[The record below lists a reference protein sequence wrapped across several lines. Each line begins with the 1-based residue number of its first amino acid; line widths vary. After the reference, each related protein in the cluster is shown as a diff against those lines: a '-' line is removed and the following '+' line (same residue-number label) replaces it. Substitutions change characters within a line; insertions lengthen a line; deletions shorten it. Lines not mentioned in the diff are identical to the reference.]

1 MKKIFFV
8 MAICSLTFISCH
20 HEHSH
25 EGHSHDAT
33 YGHDDDDDEHQD
45 AIHFHAEQQE
55 KIDFAV
61 ENPVVAPFG
70 QVIKTTAQIQSSQ
83 ADEAIIAARI
93 SGIVLISDG
102 NLTEGKPVNP
112 NQTLF
117 TVSGAGMADNNFNV
131 RFAEALTNYRKTE
144 SDYKRAQELIQD
156 KIISE
161 KDFLQIQTNYETAK
175 TVYDNL
181 YKNFSSGGQNVSAPF
196 AGYIK
201 QVLVENGQFVEE
213 GRPLA
218 IVSKNKSLILKADVS
233 PKYASILPYLS
244 SATVRGMDKITYS
257 LEELNGKIL
266 SFGKSLNSDNYLI
279 PVSLQIDNKAGFL
292 PGGFVEISLKTQ
304 SGNPVMTVPVSALT
318 EDQSLFFVYVQQTPE
333 TFEKRE
339 VTIGVTDGIRTEI
352 LSGLDK
358 TEQIVTKGAIS
369 VKLAQSAG
377 ALDPHAGHVH

>member
-1 MKKIFFV
+1 
-8 MAICSLTFISCH
+8 MAVYSLTFTACH
-20 HEHSH
+20 HTH
-25 EGHSHDAT
+25 EGHSHDAA
-33 YGHDDDDDEHQD
+33 HEHDEHQD
-45 AIHFHAEQQE
+45 EEAHENIDAIHFETEQQE
-55 KIDFAV
+55 KIVFAV
-61 ENPVVAPFG
+61 EHPAIETFG

-83 ADEAIIAARI
+83 ADEAIIASGT
-93 SGIVLISDG
+93 SGIVIFPQG

-112 NQTLF
+112 NQPLF
-117 TVSGAGMADNNFNV
+117 TVSGAGLADNNSNV
-131 RFAEALTNYRKTE
+131 RFTEAQTNFRKAE
-144 SDYKRAQELIQD
+144 SDYKRAQGLIQE

-161 KDFLQIQTNYETAK
+161 KDFLQIQSDYETAK
-175 TVYDNL
+175 AVYDNL
-181 YKNFSSGGQNVSAPF
+181 YKNFSSGGQTVSAPF

-213 GRPLA
+213 GSPLA
-218 IVSKNKSLILKADVS
+218 VVSKNKSLILKADVS
-233 PKYASILPYLS
+233 PKYAALLPYLS

-292 PGGFVEISLKTQ
+292 SGGFVEVSLKTQ

-318 EDQSLFFVYVQQTPE
+318 EDQGIFFVYVQLNPE
-333 TFEKRE
+333 SFEKRE

-352 LSGLDK
+352 LSGLNKD
-358 TEQIVTKGAIS
+358 ERIVTKGAIS
-369 VKLAQSAG
+369 VKLAQSTG